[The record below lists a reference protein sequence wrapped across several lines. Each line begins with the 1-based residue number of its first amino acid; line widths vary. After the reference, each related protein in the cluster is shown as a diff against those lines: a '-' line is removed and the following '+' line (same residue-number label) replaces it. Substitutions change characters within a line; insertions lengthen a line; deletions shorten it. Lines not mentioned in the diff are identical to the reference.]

1 MKYELILSAEAQNEV
16 TEAVQWYRE
25 RAPFLDREFLNC
37 LENGFSMIKRNPK
50 MFPPVHRN
58 YHKVLIQRFPYQ
70 IIYTV
75 YDETILIL
83 AVFHAKRNPEDWKN
97 R

>member
-1 MKYELILSAEAQNEV
+1 MKYELILSLEAQNEV
-16 TEAVQWYRE
+16 TEAVQWYRD
-25 RAPFLDREFLNC
+25 RAPLLD
-37 LENGFSMIKRNPK
+37 K
-50 MFPPVHRN
+50 N

-75 YDETILIL
+75 YGETILIL
-83 AVFHAKRNPEDWKN
+83 AVFHAKRNPEEWKK